1 MNEKEKKI
9 GYKDIF
15 RQREYMKMILAALI
29 NRFGDSIDAIAAA
42 WIVYEIS
49 GNAAWSAVIFG
60 INYLPSVVITPLAGA
75 WVEGKKK
82 KTIMVITDLIR
93 AFCVACVA
101 TLYLI
106 GILQPWMLMIT
117 TLTISTAEAFRGPAS
132 TALLPKILDKEYF
145 EYGLSLAGTLSKI
158 TEIIGT
164 ASAAAIIALIGSA
177 GAIYIDMATFIMS
190 AVIIMFVNS
199 KEENLVARKFD
210 KEAYF
215 GDLKDGFSYVKKD
228 KALKLMII
236 LSVFLNGI
244 LVPLNSLE
252 APLANEILGTGAEVL
267 SIIGIFAT
275 VGMILG
281 TITYPMLKKRLSGK
295 AMWIGSGIGEALFY
309 ILIVACKPLYTSL
322 IVVYTI
328 TAALCFVLGYVVS
341 VVTSYVSLYLVK
353 GIDENYLARISGI
366 SSAIGMASL
375 PIMSFVVSAAVSV
388 TNTKI
393 IFIIAGSIS
402 VIFTVCMFFNKILSE
417 ELTEDNEEVPLR
429 EVLE

>member
-1 MNEKEKKI
+1 MNEKGKKI

-29 NRFGDSIDAIAAA
+29 NRFGDSIDAVAAA

-60 INYLPSVVITPLAGA
+60 INYLPSVVVTPLAGA

-252 APLANEILGTGAEVL
+252 APLANEILGTGAEAL

-281 TITYPMLKKRLSGK
+281 TITYPMLKKHLSGK

-309 ILIVACKPLYTSL
+309 ILIVACKPLYTKL
-322 IVVYTI
+322 VVVYTI

-366 SSAIGMASL
+366 TSAIGMASL
-375 PIMSFVVSAAVSV
+375 PIISFVVSAAVSV

-402 VIFTVCMFFNKILSE
+402 VIFTVCMFFNKTLSE

>member
-164 ASAAAIIALIGSA
+164 ASAAAIIALIGSV

-252 APLANEILGTGAEVL
+252 APLANEILGTGAEAL

-295 AMWIGSGIGEALFY
+295 AMWIGSGIGEAF
-309 ILIVACKPLYTSL
+309 
-322 IVVYTI
+322 
-328 TAALCFVLGYVVS
+328 
-341 VVTSYVSLYLVK
+341 
-353 GIDENYLARISGI
+353 
-366 SSAIGMASL
+366 
-375 PIMSFVVSAAVSV
+375 
-388 TNTKI
+388 
-393 IFIIAGSIS
+393 SIS
-402 VIFTVCMFFNKILSE
+402 
-417 ELTEDNEEVPLR
+417 
-429 EVLE
+429 